1 MRSHHD
7 AFMLLY
13 FMNWADL
20 ERSLSSVKTTAW
32 TSTVINKTRLSLRYR
47 EKESCFAAPNI
58 IFIMLHDNF
67 SYKACAMIRAGIAN
81 YTKVAITKILITII
95 RRNLIKYILPWK
107 SRTAAKASTFI
118 PVILHDGAGII
129 SNTAISRNTVCMH
142 AALMGHFRVLFCV
155 MNRKI
160 LQICIYGNLKRGFWI

>member
-7 AFMLLY
+7 DFMLLY

-20 ERSLSSVKTTAW
+20 EGSLSSIKTTAW
-32 TSTVINKTRLSLRYR
+32 TPTLINKTRLSLRYG
-47 EKESCFAAPNI
+47 KKVSCVAVPNI
-58 IFIMLHDNF
+58 IIMLPDNF
-67 SYKACAMIRAGIAN
+67 SYRAWAMIRAGIAN
-81 YTKVAITKILITII
+81 YTKIFIMIIT
-95 RRNLIKYILPWK
+95 RNLIKYILPWK
-107 SRTAAKASTFI
+107 SRTGATASTFI
-118 PVILHDGAGII
+118 PKTLHDGSGII
-129 SNTAISRNTVCMH
+129 NNTAISQNIVCMH